1 MASKRWLEAQSAG
14 LYGQAHPLR
23 DEISARL
30 MEHLQ
35 AMILNPQ
42 ALLEWRP
49 LSGGASSMGQWHT
62 LFPKAKV
69 YFWQESVLANAAVK
83 AVHAPTGLLSWVK
96 TVCLKK
102 GPLVPQPLPT
112 FAPSVVDLVWSNLAL
127 HNESDPSQVIQR
139 WATLLRPQGV
149 VAFSCWGPDTLKEL
163 RAIHAKLAWP
173 EPMHPMVDMHN
184 WGDLLVQ
191 NGLSDPVMDMEYLT
205 LTYEQVDVLIS
216 DLRFLGRNLSPDRF
230 GALRGSKWRHTW
242 REALEAERIRL
253 GGRLKVSFE
262 VIYGHAFK
270 ALPKPAQTGQ
280 TQVSLEEMRAQLKNK
295 RGRSD

>member
-14 LYGQAHPLR
+14 LYAHRHPLR
-23 DEISARL
+23 DEVSARL
-30 MEHLQ
+30 MEHLH
-35 AMILNPQ
+35 AMVLNPE

-49 LSGGASSMGQWHT
+49 LSGGASSMGQWHKR
-62 LFPKAKV
+62 FPKARV
-69 YFWQESVLANAAVK
+69 YFWQESGLAKAAVAAAHAPKGLWSWVNSVLFKQGVLAPK
-83 AVHAPTGLLSWVK
+83 
-96 TVCLKK
+96 
-102 GPLVPQPLPT
+102 PLQT
-112 FAPSVVDLVWSNLAL
+112 FTPSSMDLVWSNLAL
-127 HNESDPSQVIQR
+127 HNESDPSQVIER
-139 WATLLRPQGV
+139 WAELLRPQGV

-163 RAIHAKLAWP
+163 RAIHENLAWP

-205 LTYEQVDVLIS
+205 LTYEQVDVLMS
-216 DLRFLGRNLSPDRF
+216 DLRFWGRNLSPGRF
-230 GALRGSKWRHTW
+230 AALRGTKWLSTW

-270 ALPKPAQTGQ
+270 ALPKAAQTGQ
-280 TQVSLEEMRAQLKNK
+280 THVSLEEMRAQLKNK
-295 RGRSD
+295 QARSV